1 MASPAQEVRGLAATE
16 YVSRWL
22 RRNLPLALPCL
33 TLPLLPTQSGHLEH
47 LTESRGDDD
56 RGGRQRLLFS
66 RAVVD
71 SVAEPSAVA
80 VVSRSPEQ
88 GM

>member
-1 MASPAQEVRGLAATE
+1 MASPAQEVCGVAATE

-33 TLPLLPTQSGHLEH
+33 TFTRLATHSGHQEH
-47 LTESRGDDD
+47 LAGAGGDDD
-56 RGGRQRLLFS
+56 RGGRRRLLVG

-71 SVAEPSAVA
+71 SVAEPSAIA
-80 VVSRSPEQ
+80 VIYRSPEQ